1 MEPSFSKHFFTSS
14 LIVLLFTTCSICS
27 SVSAARDLAPKTN
40 TEFIET
46 SCGATT
52 YPKLCLASLSSQAS
66 VIQRSPKLIACAA
79 LNVTLSS
86 AKSTSAMMLR
96 LSHGYGMKPRE
107 AAAMRDCVEMVSDSV
122 DEIQRSISEMVNFR
136 SAGFEMM
143 ISDVQTWV
151 SAALTDESTCS
162 DGFAGNELNG
172 NLKTV
177 VRGRIVKIA
186 QLTSNALAL
195 INRYASVHT

>member
-14 LIVLLFTTCSICS
+14 LIVLLFTTCSIFCS
-27 SVSAARDLAPKTN
+27 ISAARDLAPKTN
-40 TEFIET
+40 TEFIKT

-52 YPKLCLASLSSQAS
+52 YPKLCVASLSSQAS
-66 VIQRSPKLIACAA
+66 VIQTSPKLIACAA

-86 AKSTSAMMLR
+86 ARSTSTMMLK
-96 LSHGYGMKPRE
+96 LSHGHGMKPRE
-107 AAAMRDCVEMVSDSV
+107 VAAMRDCVELLSDSV
-122 DEIQRSISEMVNFR
+122 DELQRSISKMVNFR
-136 SAGFEMM
+136 SSGFELM

-151 SAALTDESTCS
+151 SAALTDEGTCS
-162 DGFAGNELNG
+162 DGFAGNGLNG

-177 VRGRIVKIA
+177 VRGRIVNIA

-195 INRYASVHT
+195 INRYASVHS